1 MNSKIKIIDSIKSVP
16 LSGVLLYL
24 NIYNI
29 NSIKSY
35 LNSEKVYA
43 TFDGIST
50 VLLWNLFKH
59 SKVVRLA
66 PDFDSYFGEFLKGR
80 RIHIIGSDKKNVESF
95 VQTHSKNYNIISY
108 LDGYQTTADYI
119 THLKKSLKDGDI
131 VLLGMGSPL
140 QEEIGIELYERFGHS
155 LFVTC
160 GAFISQ
166 YSQSG
171 IYYPELISKLHLR
184 WLYRFVKE
192 GTWIR
197 IPALFIGI
205 TKFVKELLR
214 SNFVILSLLNDS
226 GIEKK
231 SK

>member
-1 MNSKIKIIDSIKSVP
+1 MNSKIKIIDSIKSIP
-16 LSGVLLYL
+16 LSGVLFYL

-29 NSIKSY
+29 DLIKSY
-35 LNSEKVYA
+35 LNSKKVYT

-50 VLLWNLFKH
+50 VVIWNLFKQ
-59 SKVVRLA
+59 SKVDRLA
-66 PDFDSYFGEFLKGR
+66 PDFDSYFGKFLIGK
-80 RIHIIGSDKKNVESF
+80 RIHIIGSDRKSVESF
-95 VQTHSKNYNIISY
+95 VLTHRNNYNIISY

-119 THLKKSLKDGDI
+119 THLKKFLKEGDI

-140 QEEIGIELYERFGHS
+140 QEKIGIELYDKFGHS
-155 LFVTC
+155 LFITC

-171 IYYPELISKLHLR
+171 IYYPERISKLHLR

-192 GTWIR
+192 GTWVR
-197 IPALFIGI
+197 IPTLLIGM

-214 SNFVILSLLNDS
+214 SDFVIVSLLNDS
-226 GIEKK
+226 RIEKNRK
-231 SK
+231 

>member
-24 NIYNI
+24 NVYNI
-29 NSIKSY
+29 HSIISY
-35 LNSEKVYA
+35 LNSEKVYT

-59 SKVVRLA
+59 PKVVRLA

-80 RIHIIGSDKKNVESF
+80 RIHIIGSDKKNLESF
-95 VQTHSKNYNIISY
+95 VHTHSKSYNIISY
-108 LDGYQTTADYI
+108 LDGYQTTVDYI

-131 VLLGMGSPL
+131 VLIGMGSPL
-140 QEEIGIELYERFGHS
+140 QEKIGIELFERFGHS
-155 LFVTC
+155 LFVSC

-171 IYYPELISKLHLR
+171 IYYPKRISKLHLR

-205 TKFVKELLR
+205 TKFVKELFR
-214 SNFVILSLLNDS
+214 SDFVIVSLLNDS
-226 GIEKK
+226 GIE
-231 SK
+231 